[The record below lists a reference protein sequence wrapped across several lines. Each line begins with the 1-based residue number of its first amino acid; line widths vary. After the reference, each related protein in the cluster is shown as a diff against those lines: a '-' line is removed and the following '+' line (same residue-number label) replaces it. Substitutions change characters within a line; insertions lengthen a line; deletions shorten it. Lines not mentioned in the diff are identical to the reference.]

1 VRSFIFVL
9 VLSRALIQI
18 SVMAGWCGDSNFIR
32 MQTSSR
38 LGHSNLAFWV
48 LLDMIVF
55 QHILMCCR
63 SLWVLSNCSRV
74 SAHYSC
80 TNVHSS
86 LKFVHLEVRSM
97 RVWYKFLH
105 IEVRFTRVQYKFV
118 LHSPLLLCTF
128 SIFEPY
134 NPNFPQL
141 VGVGRFSVLILSTA
155 WMQILVMA
163 PRCWRF
169 KLY

>member
-1 VRSFIFVL
+1 
-9 VLSRALIQI
+9 
-18 SVMAGWCGDSNFIR
+18 ME
-32 MQTSSR
+32 TSSC

-80 TNVHSS
+80 TNVHSI
-86 LKFVHLEVRSM
+86 LKFVNFEVWSM
-97 RVWYKFLH
+97 GIWYKFLH

-118 LHSPLLLCTF
+118 LHSPLLFCTF

-141 VGVGRFSVLILSTA
+141 VGVGRFSVLVLYSLDANISHGTKVLEIQT
-155 WMQILVMA
+155 LLGEEKYHV
-163 PRCWRF
+163 PLPF
-169 KLY
+169 KTLYFDCFLDI

>member
-1 VRSFIFVL
+1 MSWAFKPCILGVAWHDSLSAYFDVL
-9 VLSRALIQI
+9 QK
-18 SVMAGWCGDSNFIR
+18 
-32 MQTSSR
+32 
-38 LGHSNLAFWV
+38 
-48 LLDMIVF
+48 
-55 QHILMCCR
+55 LMSCT
-63 SLWVLSNCSRV
+63 RV

-86 LKFVHLEVRSM
+86 LKFVNFEVWST

-105 IEVRFTRVQYKFV
+105 IEVRFTRVQYKFA
-118 LHSPLLLCTF
+118 LHSPLLFFTF
-128 SIFEPY
+128 STFEPY

-141 VGVGRFSVLILSTA
+141 VGVGRFSVLVLSTA